1 MLYFLLC
8 LLLAARRKV
17 LAYDIKLEENLQ
29 NLAKILLILILTH
42 LLIEL
47 HIFKKNS
54 YKKISLI
61 NLMLKNIYNNL
72 KSLNNSKYFA
82 GLIMIMMNIG
92 SKYITIKLSKT
103 QEQYFKTSIARQI
116 LIFSIFWMATK
127 DIFTSLIL
135 TAVFYVLTAHFFN
148 ENSKMCLLPARWKR
162 VQNALDTNRDGKVSN
177 EEIDKAL
184 KVLEKARRESFKSS
198 LSRSY

>member
-1 MLYFLLC
+1 MLC